1 MKKSLLIPATGVAAL
16 LVSTTLAG
24 CSSGA
29 KTASSS
35 STASSTSASASST
48 SSAASTAAESTDT
61 AHYADVTLPELPGWS
76 DDPNV
81 KWEEGNDLYHV
92 AALMYGETATQ
103 IQVLILRAVPGEPFG
118 DPVEVAKGLAT
129 NATDGCQLNGDVAP
143 ATMSGF
149 NGYRAEFSCS
159 TGVQKN
165 KLALAIH
172 ETSSAPPSVV
182 YILGLSSPESAAKV
196 KEALDLITSKGT
208 IVP

>member
-1 MKKSLLIPATGVAAL
+1 MTCSTRLVSATGVAAL
-16 LVSTTLAG
+16 LVSATLAG

-29 KTASSS
+29 KTASTS
-35 STASSTSASASST
+35 STASSASSSASST
-48 SSAASTAAESTDT
+48 SSATSTAADT

-81 KWEEGNDLYHV
+81 KWQEGNEFYHV
-92 AALMYGETATQ
+92 AALKYGETATS
-103 IQVLILRAVPGEPFG
+103 IQVVIRRLDPGNN
-118 DPVEVAKGLAT
+118 PVEGAKALVAT
-129 NATDGCQLNGDVAP
+129 ATDGCQLNGDPAP

-149 NGYRAEFSCS
+149 SGYSAESSCKG
-159 TGVQKN
+159 GVQN
-165 KLALAIH
+165 SEIALGIH

-182 YILGLSSPESAAKV
+182 YIAGASTSENAAKV